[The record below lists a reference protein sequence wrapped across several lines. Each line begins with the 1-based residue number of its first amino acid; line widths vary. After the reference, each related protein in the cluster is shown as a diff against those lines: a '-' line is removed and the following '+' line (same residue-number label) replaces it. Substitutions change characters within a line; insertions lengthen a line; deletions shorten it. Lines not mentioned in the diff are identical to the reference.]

1 MSFMIRSV
9 LTNNSGEEFSYIS
22 SRPLEVAA
30 PTFIFFHAT
39 GFNGQTY
46 WQLIEGLD
54 QRFQSSMNFISLD
67 QRGHGLSTAKTEPE
81 KLTDWSLYLRD
92 ALEITDKL
100 EGPLFC
106 AGHSMGSIIAAK
118 LSSLRQQKVKKLIM
132 LEPVLY
138 GPFECFKY
146 RFMRSIGQRNKV
158 ELVELAAK
166 RRSIFESQQEMVD
179 SYYGRG
185 VFSTWDRSLIQDYVE
200 GGTRPI
206 NETEVELSC
215 SPLWESRTFMA
226 SDMDSWPYLKELNL
240 PGYILCGDVRSTFTP
255 SARKAIEKLKG
266 DWNIDIFPEATH
278 SLPMEE
284 GGELI
289 DRIHHFMSK

>member
-1 MSFMIRSV
+1 MIRGT
-9 LTNNSGEEFSYIS
+9 LTNNSDEEFSYVS
-22 SRPLEVAA
+22 ARPIEKGI

-46 WQLIEGLD
+46 WQLVEGLD
-54 QRFQSSMNFISLD
+54 NKFEGSVNCISLD
-67 QRGHGLSTAKTEPE
+67 QRGHGLSTALTEPE
-81 KLTDWSLYLRD
+81 RLKDWSLYLQD

-106 AGHSMGSIIAAK
+106 AGHSMGSIVAAK
-118 LSSLRQQKVKKLIM
+118 LSSLRQEKVKKLIM

-138 GPFECFKY
+138 GPLECFKY
-146 RFMRSIGQRNKV
+146 RLMRAIGRRNKV

-179 SYYGRG
+179 SYHGRG
-185 VFSTWDRSLIQDYVE
+185 VFETWDRSLIQDYVE
-200 GGTRPI
+200 GGTRI
-206 NETEVELSC
+206 LNEKEVELSC

-226 SDMDSWPYLKELNL
+226 SDMDSWPYLRRLTI
-240 PGYILCGDVRSTFTP
+240 PSYILCGTIRSTFTP
-255 SARKAIEKLKG
+255 TARQAIEKLG
-266 DWNIDIFPEATH
+266 TNWNIDIFPEATH
-278 SLPMEE
+278 SLPMEQ

-289 DRIHHFMSK
+289 DRIHQFMSK

>member
-1 MSFMIRSV
+1 MIRGT
-9 LTNNSGEEFSYIS
+9 LTNNSDEEFSYVS
-22 SRPLEVAA
+22 ARPIEKGI

-46 WQLIEGLD
+46 WQLVEGLD
-54 QRFQSSMNFISLD
+54 NKFEGSVNCISLD
-67 QRGHGLSTAKTEPE
+67 QRGHGLSTALTEPE
-81 KLTDWSLYLRD
+81 RLKDWSLYLQD

-106 AGHSMGSIIAAK
+106 AGHSMGSIVAAK
-118 LSSLRQQKVKKLIM
+118 LSSLRQEKVKKLIM

-138 GPFECFKY
+138 GPLECFKY
-146 RFMRSIGQRNKV
+146 RLMRAIGRRNKV

-179 SYYGRG
+179 SYHGRG
-185 VFSTWDRSLIQDYVE
+185 VFETWDRSLIQDYVE
-200 GGTRPI
+200 GGTRI
-206 NETEVELSC
+206 LNEKEVELSC

-226 SDMDSWPYLKELNL
+226 SDMDSWPYLRTLTI
-240 PGYILCGDVRSTFTP
+240 PSYILCGTIRSTFTP
-255 SARKAIEKLKG
+255 TARQAIEKLG
-266 DWNIDIFPEATH
+266 TNWNIDIFPEATH
-278 SLPMEE
+278 SLPMEQ

-289 DRIHHFMSK
+289 DRIHQFMSK